1 MHDKIPEGTSKT
13 PYALFVCVCSKQK
26 HATVSQEKRLKYFL
40 FKQQKSSIYNINKQH
55 HTTKEYWSTLTLSEI
70 LKGNA
75 HVMFKENN
83 TWYYI
88 STFTGIFVD
97 SFL

>member
-13 PYALFVCVCSKQK
+13 PYALFMCVYAASSKQK

-55 HTTKEYWSTLTLSEI
+55 HTTKVYWSTLTLSEI

-75 HVMFKENN
+75 Q
-83 TWYYI
+83 
-88 STFTGIFVD
+88 
-97 SFL
+97 L